1 MEIGDI
7 LHQLSDFAGAPPCKV
22 GKAVNL
28 YYDRSSRAPSAA
40 ASGKRPATASIFEP
54 RQWGDSYWGYEATII
69 RATKAQIKGI
79 FLLMYYLYIYT

>member
-1 MEIGDI
+1 MDELGVPLFQETSISSQSTLVEIRDI

-40 ASGKRPATASIFEP
+40 ASAKRPATASIFEP
-54 RQWGDSYWGYEATII
+54 RQ
-69 RATKAQIKGI
+69 
-79 FLLMYYLYIYT
+79 